1 MAKSKMS
8 QTSQK
13 QPATTRANE
22 LYQKKRREEM
32 EAKAAEKERKEKE
45 EADRI
50 ARQNALKAQNQ
61 ARFKQEIKPKTN
73 TEEEARKKRKDALEQ
88 EKQQKESIK
97 ACIEKGRTRKM
108 LIDSYNDK
116 NKTGNLARVKAIVGL
131 VDQMKQTGVPEK
143 EALSHLND

>member
-50 ARQNALKAQNQ
+50 ARQNAV
-61 ARFKQEIKPKTN
+61 
-73 TEEEARKKRKDALEQ
+73 
-88 EKQQKESIK
+88 SIL
-97 ACIEKGRTRKM
+97 TM
-108 LIDSYNDK
+108 
-116 NKTGNLARVKAIVGL
+116 
-131 VDQMKQTGVPEK
+131 
-143 EALSHLND
+143 